1 MQIERLRRASAICA
15 REKVYYCSISIFPCV
30 YLITPSLNLRATA
43 DLVEFARKRAQNLGM
58 SQIRRAIYW
67 QFAAVLTVT
76 VLIAAISRYFPIV
89 DFIEALQ
96 ARVMGWGALG
106 AVCYPLL
113 FAICNILLLPGGV
126 LAVGGGFFFGLWW
139 GLLIVFAGNFIGA
152 AISFASSRWVARQWF
167 QRKLSKNPTLRA
179 LEPALERESWK
190 IILLSQLHPLFPTSL
205 LNYLY
210 GLTRIRFGTYMLWA
224 SIGRAPGLFLYV
236 YVGTLGQLGLKLMR
250 GRSQPRVIEYW
261 TWGGAF
267 VTTALLMLILG
278 RIAYR
283 AIQTS
288 HASTDR
294 DSSIGHP
301 QTSVKRGM
309 SST

>member
-1 MQIERLRRASAICA
+1 
-15 REKVYYCSISIFPCV
+15 
-30 YLITPSLNLRATA
+30 
-43 DLVEFARKRAQNLGM
+43 M
-58 SQIRRAIYW
+58 SQIHRAICW
-67 QFAAVLTVT
+67 QLGAL
-76 VLIAAISRYFPIV
+76 LIAIALVAVISRFFPIV
-89 DFIEALQ
+89 DLIEALQ
-96 ARVMGWGALG
+96 RRVMSWGAWG

-113 FAICNILLLPGGV
+113 FAACNILLLPGGV

-139 GLLIVFAGNFIGA
+139 GLLVVFAGNLMGA

-167 QRKLSKNPTLRA
+167 QRKLSQNPTLRA

-190 IILLSQLHPLFPTSL
+190 IIFLSQLHPLFPTSL

-236 YVGTLGQLGLKLMR
+236 YVGTLGQLGLRLMR
-250 GRSQPRVIEYW
+250 GRTQPRVIEYW

-267 VTTALLMLILG
+267 ITTILLMLVLG

-288 HASTDR
+288 HGAAVPGSQTE
-294 DSSIGHP
+294 HP
-301 QTSVKRGM
+301 QASVEQGA
-309 SST
+309 

>member
-1 MQIERLRRASAICA
+1 
-15 REKVYYCSISIFPCV
+15 
-30 YLITPSLNLRATA
+30 
-43 DLVEFARKRAQNLGM
+43 M
-58 SQIRRAIYW
+58 SQIRRAIFW
-67 QFAAVLTVT
+67 EFAALLAVT
-76 VLIAAISRYFPIV
+76 LLIAVISCYFPIV

-96 ARVMGWGALG
+96 TRVIGWGAWG

-113 FAICNILLLPGGV
+113 FAVCNILLLPGGV

-139 GLLIVFAGNFIGA
+139 GLLIVFAGNLIGA

-179 LEPALERESWK
+179 LEPGLERESWK

-236 YVGTLGQLGLKLMR
+236 YIGTLGQLGLKLMR

-288 HASTDR
+288 HASAIPDSQTDPR
-294 DSSIGHP
+294 
-301 QTSVKRGM
+301 QAEVKHGM
-309 SST
+309 PST

>member
-1 MQIERLRRASAICA
+1 
-15 REKVYYCSISIFPCV
+15 
-30 YLITPSLNLRATA
+30 
-43 DLVEFARKRAQNLGM
+43 M
-58 SQIRRAIYW
+58 SQVRRAIYW
-67 QFAAVLTVT
+67 QLGALLIAIALIAVL
-76 VLIAAISRYFPIV
+76 SRFFPVV
-89 DFIEALQ
+89 DFVEALQ
-96 ARVMGWGALG
+96 GRVMSWGAWG

-113 FAICNILLLPGGV
+113 FAVCNILLLPGGV

-139 GLLIVFAGNFIGA
+139 GLLIVFAGNLIGA
-152 AISFASSRWVARQWF
+152 AISFASSRWVARRWF
-167 QRKLSKNPTLRA
+167 QRKLSQNPTLRA

-190 IILLSQLHPLFPTSL
+190 IIFLSQLHPLFPTSL

-210 GLTRIRFGTYMLWA
+210 GLTRIQFATYMFWA

-236 YVGTLGQLGLKLMR
+236 YLGTLGQLGLKLMR

-267 VTTALLMLILG
+267 VTTALLMLVLG

-288 HASTDR
+288 HTLAMP
-294 DSSIGHP
+294 DSQTGDP
-301 QTSVKRGM
+301 QARVEQGM